1 MLVIGC
7 LILQKREDGGAVSGR
22 FGIFFAAENRRIGDN
37 MKIINLTQHQATDAQ
52 MKEGVFNANQS
63 LNDLLTFITAPS
75 EQEMVERA
83 EKLADI
89 AAEAKAEAA
98 MIGGAGYFMRP
109 LEEALRARGIRPLY
123 SFSERRSVEK
133 HNPDGTVV
141 KTNVFE
147 HVGWV
152 G

>member
-1 MLVIGC
+1 MTIV
-7 LILQKREDGGAVSGR
+7 
-22 FGIFFAAENRRIGDN
+22 
-37 MKIINLTQHQATDAQ
+37 NLTQHVATDRQ
-52 MKEGVFNANQS
+52 VMEGVFNVNQDLGIAS
-63 LNDLLTFITAPS
+63 LLTFNSAPS
-75 EQEMVERA
+75 EQEMKERA

-109 LEEALRARGIRPLY
+109 LEDALRARGIRPLY
-123 SFSERRSVEK
+123 SFSERKSVEK
-133 HNPDGTVV
+133 HNPDGTVTKV
-141 KTNVFE
+141 NVFE

>member
-22 FGIFFAAENRRIGDN
+22 FGIFFAAENRRIGDY

>member
-1 MLVIGC
+1 
-7 LILQKREDGGAVSGR
+7 
-22 FGIFFAAENRRIGDN
+22 

-63 LNDLLTFITAPS
+63 LNDLLTFTAAPS
-75 EQEMVERA
+75 EQEMKERA

-89 AAEAKAEAA
+89 AVEAKAEAA
-98 MIGGAGYFMRP
+98 MVGGAGYFMRP

>member
-1 MLVIGC
+1 MGRYPADSEKF
-7 LILQKREDGGAVSGR
+7 QSGR
-22 FGIFFAAENRRIGDN
+22 KPQIGDN

-63 LNDLLTFITAPS
+63 LNDLLTFTAAPS
-75 EQEMVERA
+75 EQEMKERA

-89 AAEAKAEAA
+89 AVEAKAEAA
-98 MIGGAGYFMRP
+98 MVGGAGYFMRP

>member
-1 MLVIGC
+1 
-7 LILQKREDGGAVSGR
+7 
-22 FGIFFAAENRRIGDN
+22 
-37 MKIINLTQHQATDAQ
+37 MKNIVNLTQHVATESQ
-52 MKEGVFNANQS
+52 MKEGVFNVDQNLGA
-63 LNDLLTFITAPS
+63 LLTFISAPS

>member
-37 MKIINLTQHQATDAQ
+37 MKIINLTQHQATEAQ
-52 MKEGVFNANQS
+52 IKEGVFNANQS

>member
-1 MLVIGC
+1 
-7 LILQKREDGGAVSGR
+7 
-22 FGIFFAAENRRIGDN
+22 
-37 MKIINLTQHQATDAQ
+37 MKIINLTQHMATDIQ
-52 MKEGVFNANQS
+52 VKEGVFNVDQNLS
-63 LNDLLTFITAPS
+63 DLLTFVSAPS

-109 LEEALRARGIRPLY
+109 LEEALRVRGIRPLY
-123 SFSERRSVEK
+123 SFSERKSVEK
-133 HNPDGTVV
+133 HNPDGTVTKV
-141 KTNVFE
+141 NVFE

>member
-1 MLVIGC
+1 MV
-7 LILQKREDGGAVSGR
+7 GR
-22 FGIFFAAENRRIGDN
+22 YPADSEFFRGRKPQIGDN
-37 MKIINLTQHQATDAQ
+37 MTMTIVNLTQHQATEAQ
-52 MKEGVFNANQS
+52 VKEGVFNVDPS
-63 LNDLLTFITAPS
+63 LNLTSLLTFNSAPS

-123 SFSERRSVEK
+123 SFSERKSVEK
-133 HNPDGTVV
+133 RNPDGTVTKV
-141 KTNVFE
+141 NVFE

>member
-1 MLVIGC
+1 MNIV
-7 LILQKREDGGAVSGR
+7 
-22 FGIFFAAENRRIGDN
+22 
-37 MKIINLTQHQATDAQ
+37 NLTQHQATEAQ
-52 MKEGVFNANQS
+52 IKEGVFNVEQN
-63 LNDLLTFITAPS
+63 LGDLLTFNSAPS
-75 EQEMVERA
+75 EEEMKERA

-109 LEEALRARGIRPLY
+109 LEEALKARGIRPLY

>member
-1 MLVIGC
+1 M
-7 LILQKREDGGAVSGR
+7 R
-22 FGIFFAAENRRIGDN
+22 
-37 MKIINLTQHQATDAQ
+37 IINLTQHAATGSQ
-52 MKEGVFNANQS
+52 VNEGVFNVEQN
-63 LNDLLTFITAPS
+63 LGDLLTFNSAPS
-75 EQEMVERA
+75 EEEMKERA

-109 LEEALRARGIRPLY
+109 LEEALKARGIRPLY

>member
-1 MLVIGC
+1 MVGRYPADSEKF
-7 LILQKREDGGAVSGR
+7 QSGR
-22 FGIFFAAENRRIGDN
+22 KPQKEDN
-37 MKIINLTQHQATDAQ
+37 MTIINLTQHVATDRQ
-52 MKEGVFNANQS
+52 VMEGVFNVNQDLGIAS
-63 LNDLLTFITAPS
+63 LLTFNSAPS
-75 EQEMVERA
+75 EQEMKERA

-109 LEEALRARGIRPLY
+109 LEDALRARGIRPLY

>member
-1 MLVIGC
+1 MRRYPADSEKF
-7 LILQKREDGGAVSGR
+7 QSGR
-22 FGIFFAAENRRIGDN
+22 KPQRGDN
-37 MKIINLTQHQATDAQ
+37 MKNIINLTQHQATEVQ
-52 MKEGVFNANQS
+52 VREGVFNVDPS
-63 LNDLLTFITAPS
+63 LNLGALLTFTSAPS
-75 EQEMVERA
+75 EQEMKERA
-83 EKLADI
+83 EKLASI
-89 AAEAKAEAA
+89 AVEAKAEAA

>member
-1 MLVIGC
+1 
-7 LILQKREDGGAVSGR
+7 
-22 FGIFFAAENRRIGDN
+22 
-37 MKIINLTQHQATDAQ
+37 MKIANLTQHEPTSNQVE
-52 MKEGVFNANQS
+52 EGVINVTHN
-63 LNDLLTFITAPS
+63 LNLAGLLTFSRVPS
-75 EQEMVERA
+75 EQEMKERA
-83 EKLADI
+83 EKLASI

-98 MIGGAGYFMRP
+98 MIGGAPYFMRP

>member
-1 MLVIGC
+1 M
-7 LILQKREDGGAVSGR
+7 R
-22 FGIFFAAENRRIGDN
+22 
-37 MKIINLTQHQATDAQ
+37 IINLTQHAATETQ
-52 MKEGVFNANQS
+52 VNEGVFNIDQNLS
-63 LNDLLTFITAPS
+63 DLLTFTSAPS
-75 EQEMVERA
+75 EQEMVKRA

-89 AAEAKAEAA
+89 AVEAKAEAA

-109 LEEALRARGIRPLY
+109 LEEALKARGIRPLY

-133 HNPDGTVV
+133 HNPDGTVTKV
-141 KTNVFE
+141 NVFE

>member
-1 MLVIGC
+1 
-7 LILQKREDGGAVSGR
+7 
-22 FGIFFAAENRRIGDN
+22 
-37 MKIINLTQHQATDAQ
+37 MKKIVNLTQHMATEVQ
-52 MKEGVFNANQS
+52 MKDGVFNVDHNLS
-63 LNDLLTFITAPS
+63 DLLTFVSAPS
-75 EQEMVERA
+75 EQEMKERA

-89 AAEAKAEAA
+89 AVEAKAEAA

-109 LEEALRARGIRPLY
+109 LEEALKARGIRPLY

-133 HNPDGTVV
+133 HNPDGTVTKV
-141 KTNVFE
+141 NVFE

>member
-1 MLVIGC
+1 M
-7 LILQKREDGGAVSGR
+7 S
-22 FGIFFAAENRRIGDN
+22 
-37 MKIINLTQHQATDAQ
+37 IINLTQHAATEAQ
-52 MKEGVFNANQS
+52 VQEGVFNVDQS
-63 LNDLLTFITAPS
+63 LGELLTFTSAPS
-75 EQEMVERA
+75 EQEMRERA

-133 HNPDGTVV
+133 HNPDGTVTKV
-141 KTNVFE
+141 NVFE

>member
-1 MLVIGC
+1 MM
-7 LILQKREDGGAVSGR
+7 
-22 FGIFFAAENRRIGDN
+22 N
-37 MKIINLTQHQATDAQ
+37 IINLTQHQATEAQ
-52 MKEGVFNANQS
+52 IKEGVFNVDQS
-63 LNDLLTFITAPS
+63 LNLAGLLTFSSAPS

-89 AAEAKAEAA
+89 AVEAKAEAA

-133 HNPDGTVV
+133 HNPDGTVTKV
-141 KTNVFE
+141 NVFE

>member
-1 MLVIGC
+1 M
-7 LILQKREDGGAVSGR
+7 R
-22 FGIFFAAENRRIGDN
+22 
-37 MKIINLTQHQATDAQ
+37 IINLTQHAATGSQ
-52 MKEGVFNANQS
+52 VNEGVFNVEQN
-63 LNDLLTFITAPS
+63 LGDLLTFNSAPS
-75 EQEMVERA
+75 EEEMKERA

-109 LEEALRARGIRPLY
+109 LEEALKARDIRPLY

-133 HNPDGTVV
+133 HNPDGTVTKV
-141 KTNVFE
+141 NVFE